1 MAEPATTSP
10 PAAGVAERDAL
21 LATKLHLPRP
31 HPGFLPRRRLLD
43 QLAVAAERELTLVC
57 APAGFGK
64 TSLLADWA
72 RHSPTPVAWLSLD
85 AGDND
90 PARFWRYLGA
100 ALDQV
105 GEGVGGQVTA
115 LLRGPQ
121 PASLE
126 AVVTALV
133 NTLAVHSNQV
143 ALVLDDY
150 HLLETPEIHDSLA
163 FLLDRLPSQLRLL
176 LASRADPPLP
186 LARLRARGQLAE
198 LRAADLRFT
207 PQETSSLLGEVIGL
221 ALPTGSQAALA
232 ARTEGWAAGLQLAG
246 LSLQGHADPAGFVAT
261 FSASNRYVLDYLS
274 EEVLA
279 RQPEPLVGF
288 LLETSVLER
297 LSGELCDAVTGRT
310 DSQALLE
317 AIERANLF
325 LVPLDEV
332 RGWWRYHHLFADLLQ
347 ARLRQERPERI
358 PGLHRA
364 AAAWSEKH
372 GLADQAVH
380 HALAAGEVEGA
391 ARLIERHFDAVLR
404 RAEDATLAR
413 WLAALP
419 AELVRA
425 RPRLCLVKAYWAL
438 IDGRLEQAAR
448 LLEDAE
454 RAVATTA
461 EEPYEPSVGRA
472 ASLLA
477 NIPATIALGR
487 AALAELHGDAEQT
500 SAFARQALAEVG
512 EGESMVESQARGYL
526 AVADWLRGQVVEADQ
541 ALSGL
546 VAAQRAA
553 GDRSM
558 AMWPQYELGRV
569 QQARGH
575 LGAALRNF
583 EHTLKIAGDPGRALP
598 PEGIAYAGMA
608 EVLYERGELD
618 AALQHATD
626 GVGLCRQLASALPL
640 AIGLA
645 VLARVRQA
653 QGDRAGALQ
662 AIGEAARVRPDPQV
676 TSLLDPVPAVAARL
690 LLARDQIAEAARW
703 TIERGLE
710 AEDEPSYVRE
720 RDQLVLVRV
729 LLASDQAERALPL
742 LGRLHALAAAQG
754 RVGSVIEVRA
764 LQALALQAAGDLPGA
779 LAALAEA
786 LVLAAPEGWLRVFA
800 DEGAPMAALLGTLV
814 TSPARAQA
822 VVAAPLPRAHLD
834 RLVQAFERQGLT
846 VLPRPRAGGAIVPG
860 LIEPLSPREL
870 EVLQLLADGRPN
882 QAIAKEL
889 VVSVDTVKS
898 HVSHILD
905 KLGVANR
912 TQAVARARE
921 LGLLR

>member
-1 MAEPATTSP
+1 MAAEPASASP
-10 PAAGVAERDAL
+10 PAAIGAERVVL
-21 LATKLHLPRP
+21 LATKLHVPRP
-31 HPGFLPRRRLLD
+31 RPGFLSRQRLLER
-43 QLAVAAERELTLVC
+43 LAEGAARELTLVC

-64 TSLLADWA
+64 SSLLGDWA
-72 RHSPTPVAWLSLD
+72 RRGQPAVAWLSLD

-90 PARFWRYLGA
+90 PVRFWRYVAA
-100 ALDQV
+100 ALDPA
-105 GEGVGGQVTA
+105 GEGVAERVAPVLQAGQS
-115 LLRGPQ
+115 
-121 PASLE
+121 ASLE
-126 AVVTALV
+126 AVVTVVANALAG
-133 NTLAVHSNQV
+133 LPDQV

-150 HLLETPEIHDSLA
+150 HLIEAPPVHHSLGMLLE
-163 FLLDRLPSQLRLL
+163 RLPAQLRLVV
-176 LASRADPPLP
+176 AGRADPPLP
-186 LARLRARGQLAE
+186 LARWRARGQLAE
-198 LRAADLRFT
+198 LRERDLRFT
-207 PQETSSLLGEVIGL
+207 AEETAVLLGKVMGL
-221 ALPTGSQAALA
+221 ELPAGSLAALA
-232 ARTEGWAAGLQLAG
+232 TRTEGWAAGLQLAG
-246 LSLQGHADPAGFVAT
+246 LSLRDH
-261 FSASNRYVLDYLS
+261 RYVLDYLA
-274 EEVLA
+274 EEVLD
-279 RQPEPLVGF
+279 RQPEPLRRF
-288 LLETSVLER
+288 LLETSLLER
-297 LSGELCDAVTGRT
+297 LSGGLCDAVTGRS
-310 DSQALLE
+310 DSQQLLE
-317 AIERANLF
+317 QIERANLF
-325 LVPLDEV
+325 LIPLDEE
-332 RGWWRYHHLFADLLQ
+332 RRWWRYHQLFADLLQ
-347 ARLRQERPERI
+347 ARLRQQRPERI
-358 PGLHRA
+358 PALHRA
-364 AAAWSEKH
+364 AAAWSEEH

-413 WLAALP
+413 WLATLP

-425 RPRLCLVKAYWAL
+425 RPRLCLVEAYWAL

-454 RAVATTA
+454 RALAITA

-500 SAFARQALAEVG
+500 SAFARQALAEIG
-512 EGESMVESQARGYL
+512 KGESMVESQARGYL
-526 AVADWLRGQVVEADQ
+526 AVADWLRGQVVKAEQ
-541 ALSGL
+541 ALGGL

-558 AMWPQYELGRV
+558 AMWPQYELGQA

-583 EHTLKIAGDPGRALP
+583 EQTLKIAGDPGRALP

-608 EVLYERGELD
+608 EVLYQRGELD
-618 AALQHATD
+618 AALGHATD

-640 AIGLA
+640 AVGLA

-662 AIGEAARVRPDPQV
+662 AIGEAGRVRPDPQV

-690 LLARDQIAEAARW
+690 LLAHDQIAEAARW

-720 RDQLVLVRV
+720 RDQLVLARV

-742 LGRLHALAAAQG
+742 LGRLHELAAAQG

-764 LQALALQAAGDLPGA
+764 LQALALHAVGDQPGA

-786 LVLAAPEGWLRVFA
+786 LTLGAPEGWLQMFV
-800 DEGAPMAALLGTLV
+800 DEGAPMAALLGRLAAAPAKKHAAAARLPAAYV
-814 TSPARAQA
+814 ERLLAAFEHAGLPVLSPPRRGGVAMAGL
-822 VVAAPLPRAHLD
+822 VVA
-834 RLVQAFERQGLT
+834 
-846 VLPRPRAGGAIVPG
+846 
-860 LIEPLSPREL
+860 LSDREL
-870 EVLQLLADGRPN
+870 EVLGLLASGKPN
-882 QAIAKEL
+882 QAIAEEL
-889 VVSVDTVKS
+889 VVTVDTVKS
-898 HVSHILD
+898 HVGHILG
-905 KLGVANR
+905 KLGAANR

-921 LGLLR
+921 LGLLP

>member
-10 PAAGVAERDAL
+10 PAVGVAERDAL

-43 QLAVAAERELTLVC
+43 QLAAAAERELTLVC

-72 RHSPTPVAWLSLD
+72 RRSAGPVAWLSLE

-90 PARFWRYLGA
+90 PARFWRYLAA

-105 GEGVGGQVTA
+105 WQGVGGLVTA

-133 NTLAVHSNQV
+133 NTLAVHSDQV

-150 HLLETPEIHDSLA
+150 HLMETPEIHDSLA

-198 LRAADLRFT
+198 LRERDLRFT
-207 PQETSSLLGEVIGL
+207 PVETAQFLGEVMGL
-221 ALPTGSQAALA
+221 ALPAGSQAALA
-232 ARTEGWAAGLQLAG
+232 ARTEGWVAGLQLAG

-364 AAAWSEKH
+364 AAAWSEEH

-425 RPRLCLVKAYWAL
+425 RPRLCLVEAYWAL

-526 AVADWLRGQVVEADQ
+526 AVADWLRGQVVEAEQ
-541 ALSGL
+541 ALGGL

-558 AMWPQYELGRV
+558 AMWPQYELGQV

-583 EHTLKIAGDPGRALP
+583 EQTLNIASDPGRALP

-608 EVLYERGELD
+608 EVLYERGELET
-618 AALQHATD
+618 ALQHATD

-662 AIGEAARVRPDPQV
+662 AIAEAGRGRPDSQV
-676 TSLLDPVPAVAARL
+676 ISLLDPVPVVAARL
-690 LLARDQIAEAARW
+690 LLAHDQIAEAARW

-729 LLASDQAERALPL
+729 LLASGQAERALPL

-754 RVGSVIEVRA
+754 RMGSVIEVRA
-764 LQALALQAAGDLPGA
+764 LQALALHAAGDLPGA

-786 LVLAAPEGWLRVFA
+786 LVLAAPEGWLRVFV
-800 DEGAPMAALLGTLV
+800 DEDAPMAALLGKLV
-814 TSPARAQA
+814 APASGRASVTAQ
-822 VVAAPLPRAHLD
+822 VPAAYLGRLLD
-834 RLVQAFERQGLT
+834 AFERAGLP
-846 VLPRPRAGGAIVPG
+846 LLARPRRSGVAVAGLLV
-860 LIEPLSPREL
+860 PLSGREL
-870 EVLQLLADGRPN
+870 EVLQLLADGKPN
-882 QAIAKEL
+882 QAIAEEL
-889 VVSVDTVKS
+889 VVTVDTVKS

-905 KLGVANR
+905 KLGAANR

-921 LGLLR
+921 LGLLP